1 MVTETRNRTQRTGV
15 AETPPVRSINLT
27 QLITSFQLS
36 RRQLSPGTVRYY
48 ETCLKNFLWYSQ
60 KERWPQDAGLITRD
74 LIRQFLEYVG
84 TSSNRWGYDD
94 PTRSSAHR
102 ASSATVNHYG
112 RVVKRLFR
120 WAADEEEL
128 IPDTGIWS
136 LRLPGPHYKQ
146 VEPYTDRE
154 VLSMLDGC
162 EAEFHT
168 ASKFLGARNKAII
181 SMFADTGMRLSEL
194 AGIKLSDL
202 APSLKQL
209 RVMGKGAKMRVLPL
223 QGESMKT
230 LNRYLIRFRPKGD
243 SDFLWL
249 NDEGGRLSGSAITTM
264 VERLKERVGVTSSG
278 LVHRFRH
285 YFATRYLENG
295 GNINALRLL
304 LGHES
309 LDMVLHYSRWVE
321 ANQAIAEHDRFSPL
335 DRLTRGGSH
344 NRVDDGWGWRGV
356 SAPQRG

>member
-1 MVTETRNRTQRTGV
+1 MVTKTRTRTRGTGTSDPPPETK
-15 AETPPVRSINLT
+15 EINLD
-27 QLITSFQLS
+27 QLVTSFQLS

-60 KERWPQDAGLITRD
+60 KERWPEDAGLITRD

-84 TSSNRWGYDD
+84 TDSNRWGYQD
-94 PTRSSAHR
+94 PTRSSSR
-102 ASSATVNHYG
+102 VASTGTVNHYG

-128 IPDTGIWS
+128 IPDNGIWR
-136 LRLPGPHYKQ
+136 LRLPSPHYKQ
-146 VEPYTDRE
+146 VEPYTDSD
-154 VLSMLDGC
+154 VMAMLKGC
-162 EAEFHT
+162 DDEFRD
-168 ASKFLGARNKAII
+168 SSRFLGSRNKAII
-181 SMFADTGMRLSEL
+181 SIFADTGLRLSEL

-209 RVMGKGAKMRVLPL
+209 RVMGKGSKMRVLPL

-230 LNRYLIRFRPKGD
+230 LNRYLIRFRQKGD
-243 SDFLWL
+243 SDYLWL
-249 NDEGGRLSGSAITTM
+249 NDEGERLSKSAITTM

-309 LDMVLHYSRWVE
+309 LAMVLHYSRWVE
-321 ANQAIAEHDRFSPL
+321 ANKAIAEHDQFSPL
-335 DRLTRGGSH
+335 DHLTRGGNH
-344 NRVDDGWGWRGV
+344 NRVDDGWGWR
-356 SAPQRG
+356 Q